1 MSGETDRPTHSP
13 FGLSLIVFAAGACL
27 MCFEIIGA
35 MTVAPYFGS
44 TVYVWGS
51 VLVVFMG
58 ALSLGYVLG
67 GRVADVRPD
76 VRLLSL
82 LAVGAGLLVM
92 ISPLIGP
99 AVCGLLLR
107 VDAGVV
113 VNRFRPLLA
122 IAILFFLPSM
132 LLGMITPIAIRVAS
146 TALASV
152 GRVVGRLYALNAV
165 GSVVGTLIATFVL
178 GVLFGN
184 RAILIGCGLT
194 LGLVGLACM
203 YLQRNIA
210 RAGPPVSHPHI
221 RKAPDEAGA
230 AVPGLRPLVFV
241 CGMVLM
247 SLQVIGGAQIAPYFG
262 STVFVWGSVITV
274 FLVALAVGYR
284 LGGRIADRW
293 PTMRALAT
301 VVVAAGIAILVV
313 PIIAP
318 ALCGALLRT
327 APGQQIN
334 VLRPLVASLALYA
347 VPIGLL
353 AMVAPFAVRLG
364 TRRVGG
370 VGGVAGRFYA
380 LSTLGNV
387 AGVFLATFV
396 LISAVGRTGL
406 FEWAGF
412 TAVLAAALA
421 LCIYER
427 KRTDGQPPVLVSVV
441 LLVAV
446 GLLAFRAPKPPILP
460 LVDRSRERSV
470 GIVEAEDGGRWHLIE
485 HIQARPPY
493 HSLRRVIARRD
504 SPYHHM
510 AVIENAAVTQT
521 VLGPEAFR
529 ADQVRLVGGEWR
541 PVTPREALRPA
552 GPGHYRDLRFD
563 QYTQSSVMLDSA
575 ARRLH
580 QPYTSGTLYSTML
593 HLPFVLNR
601 DIRTVLVIGGGGGV
615 VPMIFREHYAERGI
629 RIDAVEID
637 PEVVRVA
644 REFFGLVEDE
654 QLRVHV
660 RDGRMFVHNADDR
673 YDLIILDA
681 YTAGGRIPFHL
692 TTREFIAEC
701 GDLLTDDGLLLMN
714 VISALDGPRSKLFR
728 AEYKTFREVFGP
740 DRVYVFPRD
749 GRREMRDRTQNV
761 MLVVTGR
768 ATDRRLSKQEVVRRA
783 DREVRAG
790 RIELRDVA
798 YYARQMLTTADLAG
812 IPLDDVPV
820 LTDDYAPVD
829 FMVVPL
835 EE

>member
-1 MSGETDRPTHSP
+1 MSEVTAQPVHSS

-51 VLVVFMG
+51 VLAVFMG

-82 LAVGAGLLVM
+82 LAAVAGLLVM
-92 ISPLIGP
+92 VSPLIGP

-113 VNRFRPLLA
+113 LNRFRPLIALA
-122 IAILFFLPSM
+122 LLFFLPSM

-146 TALASV
+146 TALSTV
-152 GRVVGRLYALNAV
+152 GSVVGRLYALNAV

-184 RAILIGCGLT
+184 RAILIGCGAT
-194 LGLVGLACM
+194 LVLVGLACAS
-203 YLQRNIA
+203 LQRNIA
-210 RAGPPVSHPHI
+210 RAGPPVSRP
-221 RKAPDEAGA
+221 RGLKAPDESDAP
-230 AVPGLRPLVFV
+230 VPGLRPLVFV

-284 LGGRIADRW
+284 IGGRFADRW

-301 VVVAAGIAILVV
+301 VVVAAGIGILVV

-318 ALCGALLRT
+318 ALCNALLRT

-370 VGGVAGRFYA
+370 VGGVAGRLYA

-396 LISAVGRTGL
+396 LVSAVGRTGL

-421 LCIYER
+421 LCVYER
-427 KRTDGQPPVLVSVV
+427 KRTDGRPPVLVSAV

-446 GLLAFRAPKPPILP
+446 GLLAFWAPKPPILP
-460 LVDRSRERSV
+460 LVNRSRERAV
-470 GIVEAEDGGRWHLIE
+470 GIVEAADGGRWHLIE
-485 HIQARPPY
+485 HIQAQPPY

-510 AVIENAAVTQT
+510 AVIENAAVNQT
-521 VLGPEAFR
+521 VLGTEAFR

-541 PVTPREALRPA
+541 PVTPRGTLRPA

-575 ARRLH
+575 ARHLH

-601 DIRTVLVIGGGGGV
+601 DIRSVLIIGGGGGV
-615 VPMIFREHYAERGI
+615 VPMIFREHYSERGI

-654 QLRVHV
+654 HLRVHV
-660 RDGRMFVHNADDR
+660 QDGRMFVHNTDDR

-692 TTREFIAEC
+692 TTREFIADC
-701 GDLLTDDGLLLMN
+701 ADRLTDDGLLLMN

-728 AEYKTFREVFGP
+728 AEYKTFGQVFGA
-740 DRVYVFPRD
+740 DRVYVFPRQ
-749 GRREMRDRTQNV
+749 GRRELRDRTQNV
-761 MLVVTGR
+761 MLIATGP
-768 ATDRRLSKQEVVRRA
+768 AGERRLSKQEVIRRA
-783 DREVRAG
+783 DREVAAG
-790 RIELRDVA
+790 RIRLRPVA
-798 YYARQMLTTADLAG
+798 HFAREMLTTADLAG